1 MLYRVF
7 ESWRLIA
14 AILVMLYHFLRYA
27 PAGHEW
33 ISHWLFRLLPLM
45 DMFLMISGF
54 LIMMRYEPE
63 AFRRRGFYA
72 DFLMRRIARFYP
84 LYLATLLFFVGVAIA
99 VHLGFVQ
106 TLDPDRYAW
115 SALLQNVLLVQAWG
129 TTHQLTFNYV
139 AWTLSAEWFCYLL
152 FPLFVVVF
160 RRGGLAG
167 LATLAVL
174 TTFAMEAAT
183 ASGAMPNET
192 WFHADT
198 HAAPRAFADFALGA
212 LVAMAVRQRRPSLT
226 SPLSGWGA
234 FALAIA
240 AMIANQNPY
249 LVLLLL
255 VAAMYLSALA
265 EPTAPKAPPGRA
277 AASRGILFGIYLIQS
292 SRRRCCWPLPGDG
305 SRPPDRLR
313 AGPAGAMILTITVA
327 MFSDRHGE
335 SCRPRVARPDTAA
348 ARPAGATVAHRIDF
362 GTYWL
367 SNEGAYFLNR
377 PRTTSRANME
387 NCETNRR

>member
-7 ESWRLIA
+7 ESWRFTA

-63 AFRRRGFYA
+63 ALRRRGFYA
-72 DFLMRRIARFYP
+72 DFLMRRLARFYP

-106 TLDPDRYAW
+106 TLDPGRYAW
-115 SALLQNVLLVQAWG
+115 SALLQNVMLVQAWG
-129 TTHQLTFNYV
+129 TTDQLTFNYV

-152 FPLFVVVF
+152 FPLFVIVF
-160 RRGGLAG
+160 RRGGLTG
-167 LATLAVL
+167 LAALAVL
-174 TTFAMEAAT
+174 TMLAMEAAT
-183 ASGAMPNET
+183 ASGVMPNET

-212 LVAMAVRQRRPSLT
+212 LVAMAVRQSRLSLT
-226 SPLSGWGA
+226 TPLPGWGA

-240 AMIANQNPY
+240 AMIGDQNPY
-249 LVLLLL
+249 LVLVLL

-265 EPTAPKAPPGRA
+265 EANRPESSAWLAPLHPVGKV
-277 AASRGILFGIYLIQS
+277 SFGIYLIHPVMETLLLAVAW
-292 SRRRCCWPLPGDG
+292 RWVL
-305 SRPPDRLR
+305 
-313 AGPAGAMILTITVA
+313 APAGIGFVPALLGAMTLTIMVA
-327 MFSDRHGE
+327 MFSDRYLEKAAAGRMRTLM
-335 SCRPRVARPDTAA
+335 SPA
-348 ARPAGATVAHRIDF
+348 ARPAGATVAPQD
-362 GTYWL
+362 
-367 SNEGAYFLNR
+367 
-377 PRTTSRANME
+377 
-387 NCETNRR
+387 